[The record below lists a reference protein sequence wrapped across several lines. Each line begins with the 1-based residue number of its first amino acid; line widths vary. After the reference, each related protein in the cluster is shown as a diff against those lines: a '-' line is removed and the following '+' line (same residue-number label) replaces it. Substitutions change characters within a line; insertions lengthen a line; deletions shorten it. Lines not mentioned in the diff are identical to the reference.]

1 MVHRMPSGRPCP
13 VCVFGLVVITAFLA
27 MPVVMGFPRFV
38 LPPLCKPAGHITLE
52 GALQAPW
59 TKSLKG

>member
-1 MVHRMPSGRPCP
+1 M
-13 VCVFGLVVITAFLA
+13 CVFGLVVITAFLA